1 MCAGDENGNVFLWKD
16 LESIKNNI
24 GVNLTGH
31 TSMLTRFGLSKDDS
45 KLLTLGQND
54 QAMLQWK
61 ITPVE
66 MKPQTDKLYHNK
78 PIIQS
83 VPKNDK

>member
-66 MKPQTDKLYHNK
+66 MKP
-78 PIIQS
+78 
-83 VPKNDK
+83 